1 MSSSDLRE
9 DADGAQGSPLIAKHP
24 CILWR
29 PCSSCSWCAWD
40 HPSRG
45 TRVALSEHR
54 QHRPCRGAADGSSSW
69 SRFPAL
75 GECTRMRATLHPS
88 ASAHA
93 SHHSL
98 CLLRAS
104 LIHALMLSAHD
115 SHSSLLWT
123 LAKIS
128 EAPSTFSVR
137 CACAVRSFCVIRL
150 LRGTRTLGRCLS
162 VCSTMR
168 GLLASRSGNGSGV
181 ALWVQRAHTSWHDPY
196 AGCERVGSVRK
207 S

>member
-1 MSSSDLRE
+1 M
-9 DADGAQGSPLIAKHP
+9 IAKHP
-24 CILWR
+24 GILWR

-40 HPSRG
+40 HPPRG

-54 QHRPCRGAADGSSSW
+54 QHRPRRGAADGSSSW

-75 GECTRMRATLHPS
+75 GECTRVRATLQPS
-88 ASAHA
+88 PPAHA
-93 SHHSL
+93 SHHPL

-104 LIHALMLSAHD
+104 LIHALMLSAQD

-123 LAKIS
+123 LAKIP
-128 EAPSTFSVR
+128 EAPSTFSVS
-137 CACAVRSFCVIRL
+137 CACAVHSFCVIHL

-162 VCSTMR
+162 VCSTMH
-168 GLLASRSGNGSGV
+168 GLWPPGAGMGPVSRCGSKW
-181 ALWVQRAHTSWHDPY
+181 WVQRAHTSWYDPY